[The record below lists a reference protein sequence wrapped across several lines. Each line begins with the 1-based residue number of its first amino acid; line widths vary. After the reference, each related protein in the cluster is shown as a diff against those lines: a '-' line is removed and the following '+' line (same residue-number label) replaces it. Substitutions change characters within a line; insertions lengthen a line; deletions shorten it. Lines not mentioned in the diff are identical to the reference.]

1 MTEDGSAQGWD
12 MNVLFADFRP
22 MHEEVRSELDEAY
35 RRVMDRS
42 RFIQGEECA
51 AFEREFAAY
60 CGAGHC
66 VGVASGLDALCLLL
80 RALGIGAGDEVILPS
95 NTFIAT
101 ALAVTYAGAVPVF
114 VEPEWESCNIDPGR
128 IEPAVTERTKAI
140 IAVHLQGRAADM
152 DALREI
158 AKRRRLFLLEDA
170 AQAHGATYKGR
181 RAGALSDGAA
191 FSFYPGKNLG
201 ALGDGGC
208 VVTNDKR
215 LADKVRALGNYGSD
229 FKYHHIYK
237 GVNSRLDELQAAFL
251 RVKLLRLDRWN
262 RGRQKIA
269 ARYLTEI
276 KNPCIKLPLPSSEE
290 YGHLYHVFAV
300 RCEAR
305 DELERYL
312 SEKGVCTV
320 KHYPIPM
327 HLQEAYRDL
336 RLPAGS
342 LPVAEKIS
350 RTILSLP
357 LFYGMTQDEAA
368 YVITAINEFQ
378 CGG

>member
-140 IAVHLQGRAADM
+140 IAVDR
-152 DALREI
+152 
-158 AKRRRLFLLEDA
+158 K
-170 AQAHGATYKGR
+170 
-181 RAGALSDGAA
+181 S
-191 FSFYPGKNLG
+191 
-201 ALGDGGC
+201 
-208 VVTNDKR
+208 VV
-215 LADKVRALGNYGSD
+215 
-229 FKYHHIYK
+229 
-237 GVNSRLDELQAAFL
+237 
-251 RVKLLRLDRWN
+251 
-262 RGRQKIA
+262 
-269 ARYLTEI
+269 
-276 KNPCIKLPLPSSEE
+276 
-290 YGHLYHVFAV
+290 
-300 RCEAR
+300 
-305 DELERYL
+305 
-312 SEKGVCTV
+312 
-320 KHYPIPM
+320 
-327 HLQEAYRDL
+327 
-336 RLPAGS
+336 
-342 LPVAEKIS
+342 
-350 RTILSLP
+350 
-357 LFYGMTQDEAA
+357 
-368 YVITAINEFQ
+368 
-378 CGG
+378 